1 MASMYGKPRFKKFVV
16 TAVAAVGMALVVVI
30 AARAEGPKPPK
41 ATGRKTRPVY
51 AVEQPLP
58 GARVES
64 VIMDPHRAIIGTE
77 RGTGWLLH
85 YGTKRDNCAR
95 ADVTSGLRM
104 MCVAW

>member
-1 MASMYGKPRFKKFVV
+1 MPGFEKFAV
-16 TAVAAVGMALVVVI
+16 TAVAAVGIALVVVT
-30 AARAEGPKPPK
+30 AAHAQTSSRRKLSEGK
-41 ATGRKTRPVY
+41 RPRVY
-51 AVEQPLP
+51 SVERSLP

-64 VIMDPHRAIIGTE
+64 VMTDPRRAMTDTK

>member
-1 MASMYGKPRFKKFVV
+1 MPRFKKFVV
-16 TAVAAVGMALVVVI
+16 TAVAAVAMAVVVVT
-30 AARAEGPKPPK
+30 AARAEDLKPPK
-41 ATGRKTRPVY
+41 AAGRKTRPVY

-58 GARVES
+58 GAQVES
-64 VIMDPHRAIIGTE
+64 VITDPRRAMTDTK

-85 YGTKRDNCAR
+85 YGTSRDNCAR